1 VKFVTLLL
9 RLSEAATLV
18 TAAMDCSVIRWRLL
32 LLLMA
37 EREMASAT
45 DRASDRTSERA
56 SEGRATNTE
65 QARKKKSKKER
76 KERRVNAM
84 RSFGVFAK
92 CGSEQCYPKIA
103 ACEMLIRPFLGH
115 LASGPLRELVG
126 G

>member
-18 TAAMDCSVIRWRLL
+18 TAAMDCSVIRCRL